1 MRIRNLFAATLLGA
15 AALGLAATPAE
26 ARINQRQGREQT
38 RIYHGVRD
46 GQLTARET
54 FRLEREQGRIAR
66 YEARSRADGPGLT
79 YRERYRLEHMQDR
92 ASRDIYR
99 QRHDAQ
105 GR

>member
-1 MRIRNLFAATLLGA
+1 MRIHTFLAGLVGAATLT
-15 AALGLAATPAE
+15 AALPAE
-26 ARINQRQGREQT
+26 ARINQRQRHEQS
-38 RIYHGVRD
+38 RIHHGVAS

-54 FRLEREQGRIAR
+54 LRLEREQAHIAR

-79 YRERYRLEHMQDR
+79 YRERSRLERMQDR

-99 QRHDAQ
+99 QRHDGQ

>member
-1 MRIRNLFAATLLGA
+1 MRIRNLFAAALLGTA
-15 AALGLAATPAE
+15 AFAATAAD
-26 ARINQRQGREQT
+26 ARINQRQGREQA
-38 RIYHGVRD
+38 RIHHGVQS

-54 FRLEREQGRIAR
+54 YRLEREQAHIAR
-66 YEARSRADGPGLT
+66 YEAASRADGPGLT
-79 YRERYRLEHMQDR
+79 WRERARLERMQDR

>member
-1 MRIRNLFAATLLGA
+1 MRIHKLFTATVLGA
-15 AALGLAATPAE
+15 AALGLAAAPAE
-26 ARINQRQGREQT
+26 ARINQRQGHQQG
-38 RIYHGVRD
+38 RIYLGVQD

-79 YRERYRLEHMQDR
+79 GRERYRLERMQDR

-99 QRHDAQ
+99 QRHDGQ

>member
-1 MRIRNLFAATLLGA
+1 MRIHKLFAATLLGA
-15 AALGLAATPAE
+15 AALAVAAAPAE
-26 ARINQRQGREQT
+26 ARINQRQSREQT
-38 RIYHGVRD
+38 RIYHGVQS
-46 GQLTARET
+46 GQLNARET
-54 FRLEREQGRIAR
+54 YRLEREQARIAR

-79 YRERYRLEHMQDR
+79 YRERYRIERMQDR

>member
-1 MRIRNLFAATLLGA
+1 MRTQRLFTMTLLGA
-15 AALGLAATPAE
+15 AALGLAAAPAE
-26 ARINQRQGREQT
+26 ARINQRQAREQA
-38 RIYHGVRD
+38 RIHHGVQG

-54 FRLEREQGRIAR
+54 FRLEREQARIAR

-79 YRERYRLEHMQDR
+79 YRERSRLERMQDR